1 MLPGFD
7 FFAPVVKRP
16 ALGVLLVMIALVMS
30 GTGLVAP
37 ILSVYAASFAASST
51 MIGMIITLFGVGRLV
66 ANIPAGILSQRIGR
80 RPLMMA
86 GPAIIIV
93 GAIGA
98 ALAGHFTELLIWR
111 FVQGIGSGVYM
122 TTSSAMLAD
131 VAEPRDRGRVM
142 ALYQAGLLVG
152 AGIGPAIGG
161 YLALHFGYSAP
172 FWGYAVVCAVALVVA
187 WSSATETTPEVEAR
201 PPVAATADGDAAA
214 PRAGLRA
221 DLLGNPLF
229 LLLCLV
235 NFGVFF
241 TRTASQWQLIPL
253 LAHNSYGLNV
263 DALGL
268 ALSLSAAANFVMLP
282 LAGGLVERHGARA
295 VTLWSSLVTGLALIV
310 IATGGGPTAL
320 WIGLALLGVAGALN
334 GPSVGAFAAEVMPRT
349 LYGPAMGVLRTSG
362 DCGFVLGPI
371 LVGLIDDLGSVGY
384 AGGILF
390 NAILVILT
398 GAAFGLAGTPRA
410 AKAEPPAE

>member
-1 MLPGFD
+1 MLSGFD

-37 ILSVYAASFAASST
+37 ILSVYAASFSASST
-51 MIGMIITLFGVGRLV
+51 MIGMIITLFGVGRLI
-66 ANIPAGILSQRIGR
+66 ANIPAGLLSQRIGR

-98 ALAGHFTELLIWR
+98 ALTGHFAELVFWR

-131 VAEPRDRGRVM
+131 VAEPKDRGRVM

-161 YLALHFGYSAP
+161 ALALRFGYTAP
-172 FWGYAVVCAVALVVA
+172 FWGYAVVCALALIVA
-187 WSSATETTPEVEAR
+187 WRSTEETAVTP
-201 PPVAATADGDAAA
+201 TAVSDTASPGPA
-214 PRAGLRA
+214 PRLSA

-229 LLLCLV
+229 LLVCLI

-253 LAHNSYGLNV
+253 LAHDSYGLDV

-268 ALSLSAAANFVMLP
+268 ALSLSAAANFVFLP
-282 LAGGLVERHGARA
+282 VAGRLIERHGARS
-295 VTLWSSLVTGLALIV
+295 VTVWSSLVTGAALIV
-310 IATGGGPTAL
+310 IAVGGGTTTL
-320 WIGLALLGVAGALN
+320 WIGLMLMGVAGALN
-334 GPSVGAFAAEVMPRT
+334 GPSVGAFAAEIMPRA
-349 LYGPAMGVLRTSG
+349 LYGPAMGVLRSSG
-362 DCGFVLGPI
+362 DCGFILGPI
-371 LVGLIDDLGSVGY
+371 LVGLLDDLGSVGHT
-384 AGGILF
+384 GGILF
-390 NAILVILT
+390 NAVLVLAT
-398 GAAFGLAGTPRA
+398 GAAFGAIGGARAPGRPPSTP
-410 AKAEPPAE
+410 